1 MIFDSEQ
8 SIRGYSANRDSI
20 PVGMSF
26 RWGVLGATSRN
37 HRTRLRPAFGLAGAR
52 IVHEAS
58 RRGDDLSPYDDV
70 IGDPDV
76 DAVYITL
83 PNALHAAWV
92 MKALTAG
99 KHVLCEKPLTM
110 SAADTI
116 ALFETARGVGR
127 HLSEAFMWPHH
138 PRAQRLRDLVAVGDL
153 GPLLSH
159 QATFTFAL
167 DRPADH
173 RLDARGGGALLDSGI
188 YCLGPALCLADDEP
202 GEVAARATR
211 NPAGVD
217 VAMDGWVAMGEW
229 GASFTVSL
237 LAPGRRHQTVIGR
250 EGLVDIDNHF
260 PGSERPG
267 SFSVLR
273 RDGTRDEVDYAGA
286 NAYERM
292 VSAFAAE
299 AAGDVEPRWT
309 ATHSIRLATTVD
321 ALHAATPHF

>member
-1 MIFDSEQ
+1 V
-8 SIRGYSANRDSI
+8 NL
-20 PVGMSF
+20 

-58 RRGDDLSPYDDV
+58 RRGDDVSAYDAV
-70 IGDPDV
+70 LADPDV

-110 SAADTI
+110 SAADSV
-116 ALFETARGVGR
+116 ALYETARGVGR
-127 HLSEAFMWPHH
+127 HLSEAFVWPHH
-138 PRAQRLRDLVAVGDL
+138 PRAQRLRDLVAAGDL
-153 GPLLSH
+153 GPLHAH

-167 DRPADH
+167 DRAGDH
-173 RLDARGGGALLDSGI
+173 RLDARGGGALLDGGV
-188 YCLGPALCLADDEP
+188 YCLGPALCLDDVEP

-211 NPAGVD
+211 NAAGVD
-217 VAMDGWVAMGEW
+217 VALDGWVAMGSW
-229 GASFTVSL
+229 GASITVSL
-237 LAPGRRHQTVIGR
+237 AAPGRRHQTVIGR
-250 EGLVDIDNHF
+250 DGLIDIDNHF
-260 PGSERPG
+260 PGPERPG
-267 SFSVLR
+267 TLTIVR
-273 RDGTRDEVDYAGA
+273 QDGSRDEVDHAGA

-299 AAGDVEPRWT
+299 AAGAVEARWT
-309 ATHSIRLATTVD
+309 PLHSVRLATTVD
-321 ALHAATPHF
+321 ALHAATTA

>member
-1 MIFDSEQ
+1 VSL
-8 SIRGYSANRDSI
+8 
-20 PVGMSF
+20 

-58 RRGDDLSPYDDV
+58 RRGDDVSAYDAV
-70 IGDPDV
+70 LADPDV

-110 SAADTI
+110 SAADSV
-116 ALFETARGVGR
+116 ALYETARGVGR
-127 HLSEAFMWPHH
+127 HLSEAFVWPHH
-138 PRAQRLRDLVAVGDL
+138 PRAQRLRDLVAAGDL
-153 GPLLSH
+153 GPLHAH

-167 DRPADH
+167 DRPGDH
-173 RLDARGGGALLDSGI
+173 RLDARGGGALLDGGI
-188 YCLGPALCLADDEP
+188 YCLGPALCLTDAEP

-211 NPAGVD
+211 NAAGVD
-217 VAMDGWVAMGEW
+217 VALDGWVAMGSW
-229 GASFTVSL
+229 GASITVSL
-237 LAPGRRHQTVIGR
+237 AAPGRRHQTVIGR
-250 EGLVDIDNHF
+250 DGMIDIDNHF
-260 PGSERPG
+260 PGPERPG
-267 SFSVLR
+267 TLTIVR
-273 RDGTRDEVDYAGA
+273 QDGSRDEVDHAGA

-299 AAGDVEPRWT
+299 AAGAVEARWT
-309 ATHSIRLATTVD
+309 PVHSVRLATTVD
-321 ALHAATPHF
+321 ALRAASTT